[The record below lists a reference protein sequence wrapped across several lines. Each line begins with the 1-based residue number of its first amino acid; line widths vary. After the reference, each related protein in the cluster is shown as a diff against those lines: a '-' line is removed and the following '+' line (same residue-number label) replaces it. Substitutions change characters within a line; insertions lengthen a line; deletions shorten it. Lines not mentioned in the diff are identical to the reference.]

1 MSKSHSITPAGDAPS
16 AQAVAPTAVSLFS
29 GCGGFC
35 EGIEASGAT
44 VRVAVE
50 LDKYACETY
59 RHNFPST
66 PLFEGDVH
74 GFLAEGASHV
84 LDYRLRDVDIVF
96 GGPPCQGFSQ
106 IGQRKIDDERNE
118 LYKQYTRVVDT
129 LRPRVF
135 LMENVPNLALMNKG
149 YFKRI
154 ILEEFAGLGY
164 SNAVMLRLSADE
176 FGVPQT
182 RQRVIFVGTRDED
195 QFPYDLHSFCE
206 SVLDAYRV
214 DKAVNVR
221 EAIGDL
227 PEAVVHS
234 GETMVY
240 PKATKP
246 SQFMKDMRLDF
257 DGPRYSKAYKRKRG
271 LGKQGAALY
280 NHHTKEIQA
289 RRAHLISLLQPGMK
303 ANSLPKE
310 IWDGKRPEKWRRL
323 HPELPSHT
331 ILAQMHRDMSEWIHP
346 YANRWITVREA
357 ARLQSFHDGFIF
369 VGSEWQQLKQI
380 GNAVPPLLGYALG
393 KLSQTV
399 LSVLDGKHSVDG
411 VERAPKVQA
420 KLLMPA

>member
-1 MSKSHSITPAGDAPS
+1 MPKSHSLTPAPDAVP
-16 AQAVAPTAVSLFS
+16 VTTAVSLFA

-35 EGIEASGAT
+35 EGIEASGVT

-50 LDKYACETY
+50 LDKFACETY

-74 GFLAEGASHV
+74 GFLGEGASHV
-84 LDYRLRDVDIVF
+84 LDYRLHQVDVVF

-129 LRPRVF
+129 LRPRMF
-135 LMENVPNLALMNKG
+135 LMENVPNLALMNG
-149 YFKRI
+149 GHFKRL

-195 QFPYDLHSFCE
+195 NFPYDLHSFCE
-206 SVLDAYRV
+206 SVLDSYRV
-214 DKAVNVR
+214 GKAVTVS

-227 PEAVVHS
+227 PEGVVHS
-234 GETMVY
+234 GEVLEY
-240 PKATKP
+240 PKVSKP
-246 SQFMKDMRLDF
+246 SLFMKDMRLDF
-257 DGPRYSKAYKRKRG
+257 DGPRYSKSFKRKRG
-271 LGKQGAALY
+271 LGKKAAALH

-289 RRAHLISLLQPGMK
+289 RRAHLISLLQPGLK

-323 HPELPSHT
+323 HPDLPSHT

-346 YANRWITVREA
+346 SANRWITVREA
-357 ARLQSFHDGFIF
+357 ARLQSFHDGFVF

-393 KLSQTV
+393 KLSQKV
-399 LSVLDGKHSVDG
+399 LSVLDG
-411 VERAPKVQA
+411 ERSFEGLERSPKVQA
-420 KLLMPA
+420 ELLVSV